1 MQSPNEVPNWV
12 MNELALGLDKLLAL
26 HLDGQPAHDTTGKTV
41 VVWAEAICDRRV
53 FDEVADR
60 PRFRA
65 AFRTLMQ
72 RESRWPSPA
81 KFLEALPNNVLPFQ
95 RQPKLES
102 DDNRRRNLRHIAEI
116 NKTLGIPVPCVDD
129 DPTPPR
135 AA

>member
-1 MQSPNEVPNWV
+1 MRSHNEIPNWILQ
-12 MNELALGLDKLLAL
+12 EIGLGLDKLLSL
-26 HLDGQPAHDTTGKTV
+26 SLDGHPAHDTAGKTV

-53 FDEVADR
+53 FDEVQDR

-81 KFLEALPNNVLPFQ
+81 KFLDALPSNVVPFQ
-95 RQPKLES
+95 KLPKLEDEKRRRAGLEAIANINKIIGYRAPRE
-102 DDNRRRNLRHIAEI
+102 DDNGPE
-116 NKTLGIPVPCVDD
+116 
-129 DPTPPR
+129 